1 MKVGEMAVKRIND
14 WIYFFYIE
22 AADFNYGSVVLHK
35 GKKAIVFDTMECVG
49 NGKRV
54 KDYMIDLGLV
64 DFTVVNTH
72 WHFDHIGGNFFYQD
86 DNIIAT
92 SECRRRLEQNKKL
105 IETGGKGEIGRSPS
119 DVDTIAFIETSFP
132 VVYPN
137 ITFNSRLE
145 LYLEDIKIELFN
157 IHIHTRDCLVGY
169 LPQEKI
175 LIPGDTLEA
184 PLPLIIEVGNIP
196 VHIKNL
202 KKLNELDI
210 KMIIPPHG
218 NLERYDQ
225 GGYDKSFIGNTIYY
239 LTKILSRANKPNFL
253 EGSLEEYITQAVEP
267 RESYRGIHQ
276 DNLAIVQQYYS
287 NNNLYCSKKKQR
299 SY

>member
-35 GKKAIVFDTMECVG
+35 AKKAIVFDTMECVA
-49 NGKRV
+49 NGQRV
-54 KDYMIDLGLV
+54 KEYMHNLGIDH
-64 DFTVVNTH
+64 FTVVNTH
-72 WHFDHIGGNFFYQD
+72 WHFDHIGGNSLYQD
-86 DNIIAT
+86 DIIIAT
-92 SECRRRLEQNKKL
+92 SKSRQRMEQNKKL
-105 IETGGKGEIGRSPS
+105 IETGDKGELGRNPG

-137 ITFNSRLE
+137 ITFNTRLE
-145 LYLEDIKIELFN
+145 LYLEDIKVELFN

-196 VHIKNL
+196 VHKENL

-225 GGYDKSFIGNTIYY
+225 GGYDKSLIDNTINY
-239 LTKILSRANKPNFL
+239 LTKILSRVNEPNFL
-253 EGSLEEYITQAVEP
+253 EDSMEEYIAKAVEP
-267 RESYRGIHQ
+267 RERYRGIHQ
-276 DNLAIVQQYYS
+276 DNLAIVQQYYK
-287 NNNLYCSKKKQR
+287 NETM
-299 SY
+299 

>member
-1 MKVGEMAVKRIND
+1 MNVGEMVVKRIYD
-14 WIYFFYIE
+14 WISFFYIE
-22 AADFNYGSVVLHK
+22 AEGFNYGSVVLHK
-35 GKKAIVFDTMECVG
+35 GKRGIVFDTMECVA

-54 KDYMIDLGLV
+54 KDYMRNQGIV

-72 WHFDHIGGNFFYQD
+72 WHFDHIGGNSLYQD

-92 SECRRRLEQNKKL
+92 SDCRRRMEQNKDI
-105 IETGGKGEIGRSPS
+105 IETGKGAEVGRSPG

-132 VVYPN
+132 VVCPN
-137 ITFNSRLE
+137 VTFNSALD
-145 LYLEDIKIELFN
+145 LYLENIKIELYN

-196 VHIKNL
+196 VHIENL

-210 KMIIPPHG
+210 EMIIPSHG
-218 NLERYDQ
+218 NLDRYDQ
-225 GGYDKSFIGNTIYY
+225 GGYDKSLIHNTMNY
-239 LTKILSRANKPNFL
+239 LTKIISKAKESNFL
-253 EGSLEEYITQAVEP
+253 EGSMEEYITQAVEP

-276 DNLAIVQQYYS
+276 DNLAIVQQYYKG
-287 NNNLYCSKKKQR
+287 NNLK
-299 SY
+299 

>member
-35 GKKAIVFDTMECVG
+35 AKKAIVFDTMECVAE
-49 NGKRV
+49 GKRV
-54 KDYMIDLGLV
+54 KDYMHGLGIDH
-64 DFTVVNTH
+64 FTVVNTH
-72 WHFDHIGGNFFYQD
+72 WHSHHIGGNYLYQD

-92 SECRRRLEQNKKL
+92 SKSRRRMEQNKKL
-105 IETGGKGEIGRSPS
+105 IETGGKGEVGGNPS
-119 DVDTIAFIETSFP
+119 DVDTIAFIKTPFP

-137 ITFNSRLE
+137 ITFNTRLD
-145 LYLEDIKIELFN
+145 LYLEDIKVKLFN

-184 PLPLIIEVGNIP
+184 PLPLIIEVGDIP
-196 VHIKNL
+196 VQIENL
-202 KKLNELDI
+202 KKLNEMDI
-210 KMIIPPHG
+210 KMIIPPHS
-218 NLERYDQ
+218 NLERYNK
-225 GGYDKSFIGNTIYY
+225 GGYDKSLIDNTINY
-239 LTKILSRANKPNFL
+239 LTKILSRVNEPNFL
-253 EGSLEEYITQAVEP
+253 EGSMEEYITKAVER

-276 DNLAIVQQYYS
+276 NNLAIVQQYYK
-287 NNNLYCSKKKQR
+287 NENM
-299 SY
+299 